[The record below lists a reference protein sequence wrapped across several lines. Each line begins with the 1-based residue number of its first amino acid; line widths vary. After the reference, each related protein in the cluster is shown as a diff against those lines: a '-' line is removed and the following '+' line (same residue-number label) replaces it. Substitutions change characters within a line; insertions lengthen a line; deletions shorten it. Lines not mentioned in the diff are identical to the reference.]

1 MIGQNIYIVKRKK
14 IIKMVD
20 IKFLNKITLI
30 QNSIKKLQQYREKYR
45 ELCYTKVRDFPNEEE
60 EKKINKN
67 IETLADLFKSH
78 TERIKSDLEELDIEN
93 KKVKE
98 IVGEDSSDY
107 QIRNV
112 QFQKVTQDLKTE
124 INKFRAEQLKYK
136 KEESNRLKNQYMIVN
151 QDADEKEVDKI
162 INSENSEQI
171 LQQVIAGGSSSDKKK
186 LKSVEDRNKK
196 IKDLTKRIDELLTL
210 INDLQEMVNKSGNV
224 INKIEVK
231 MAKTESNTDVANK
244 DLDTALR
251 YQVARMWIK
260 RIIYLIVG
268 IALLVGVI
276 WLISKVVPSWGGKSD
291 GKNNSDGKNK

>member
-1 MIGQNIYIVKRKK
+1 
-14 IIKMVD
+14 MVD
-20 IKFLNKITLI
+20 TKFLNKITLI

-45 ELCYTKVRDFPNEEE
+45 DLCYTKVRDFPNEEE
-60 EKKINKN
+60 EKKLNRN
-67 IETLADLFKSH
+67 IESISDLFKTH
-78 TERIKSDLEELDIEN
+78 TQNIKNDLEEMDSEN
-93 KKVKE
+93 KRVKE
-98 IVGEDSSDY
+98 VIGEESSDY

-171 LQQVIAGGSSSDKKK
+171 LQQKIAGGSFDKTK

-210 INDLQEMVNKSGNV
+210 INDLQEMVNRSGNV

-244 DLDTALR
+244 DLQTALR

-260 RIIYLIVG
+260 RIVYGIICIGILI
-268 IALLVGVI
+268 GVI
-276 WLISKVVPSWGGKSD
+276 WLISKVIPAWR
-291 GKNNSDGKNK
+291 NNSGGSSNNDSKDK